1 MDRTTVTAW
10 REKILHACG
19 LDEAAVRRIMASEVV
34 AYLCKAHMPPES
46 LRTVT
51 SAVFQAGLCHCRLVT
66 GQVLALVHVK

>member
-19 LDEAAVRRIMASEVV
+19 LDWAAVRRIMASEVV

-66 GQVLALVHVK
+66 RQVLALVLFK